1 MKKLLLGY
9 AFFIISTHFS
19 FGQST
24 NFQALSL
31 KDAIQYALTNHPQIA
46 NVKIDQ
52 EILKAK
58 MGAAKASNLPQINAG
73 AEVAFYPNLQR
84 VFFQPNLFLPN
95 NTDNNVNVGS
105 LQTSYGGFLQVN
117 ASQVIFNGTYL
128 IGTKAAELYTE
139 LNSKNQQ
146 QTEAEITLNVSKAYY
161 TVLMNQERLGLI
173 EANIQRLTEAL
184 KDTEAAFQNGI
195 AEKLDVDKITVLLN
209 NAKIEKEKF
218 LQIND
223 LGVALLK
230 FQLNAPQ
237 EQNISITGKLADF
250 IGNISANQNTENHN
264 PISFEVLA
272 LQKKMQEV
280 EIKTL
285 QAGYYPSAY
294 LFGTLGANTG
304 TTTLGGVFN
313 PTNWYNFSAVGLR
326 LQVPI
331 FDGLLKKHQIQEK
344 KLQLQKLANQEV
356 LLKNATQLQQK
367 QARTSLKNA
376 QLSLQM
382 YEQNIKLATEILR
395 VAKVKYKEGTNSN
408 LDLLNAATALKEAE
422 MNYQQAMY
430 ECLLADLELKK

>member
-31 KDAIQYALTNHPQIA
+31 KDAVQYALTNHPQLA

-58 MGAAKASNLPQINAG
+58 MWAAKANNLPQINGG
-73 AEVAFYPNLQR
+73 AAISFHPSLQK

-95 NTDNNVNVGS
+95 NTDNNVNAGS
-105 LQTSYGGFLQVN
+105 LQTPYGGFLQVN
-117 ASQVIFNGTYL
+117 ASQLLFNGTYL
-128 IGTKAAELYTE
+128 IGTKAVELYTE

-146 QTEAEITLNVSKAYY
+146 QTEAEITRNVSKAYY

-237 EQNISITGKLADF
+237 EQNINVTGKLADF
-250 IGNISANQNTENHN
+250 IADISNQTAENNN
-264 PISFEVLA
+264 PLSFEVLA
-272 LQKKMQEV
+272 LQKKIQEV

-344 KLQLQKLANQEV
+344 KLQLQKLANQEI

-367 QARTSLKNA
+367 QALTNLKNA
-376 QLSLQM
+376 QLNLQM
-382 YEQNIKLATEILR
+382 HEQHIKLATEILR